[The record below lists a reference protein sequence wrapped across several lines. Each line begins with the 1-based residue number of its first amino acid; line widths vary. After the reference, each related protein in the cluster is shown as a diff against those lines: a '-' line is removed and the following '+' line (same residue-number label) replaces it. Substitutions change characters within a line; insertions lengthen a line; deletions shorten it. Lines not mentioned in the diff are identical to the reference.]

1 MLTNAKIIDLKFNIN
16 LATIILMITARIKI
30 KKWAAHQ
37 ISIEKTP
44 EIMVTYAINPQQRIN
59 Q

>member
-30 KKWAAHQ
+30 KMGCASD
-37 ISIEKTP
+37 INRKTP

>member
-1 MLTNAKIIDLKFNIN
+1 M
-16 LATIILMITARIKI
+16 LMITARIKI

-37 ISIEKTP
+37 IPIEKTP
-44 EIMVTYAINPQQRIN
+44 ETMVTYAINPQQRIN

>member
-1 MLTNAKIIDLKFNIN
+1 
-16 LATIILMITARIKI
+16 MITARIKI